1 MNTQEIMELA
11 LGMAE
16 LDETP
21 ADSGI
26 IVPADGVRKVMFGVD
41 IDTADLLLAQ
51 QLGVDLVIGHHPVT
65 DSPRAESYRVM
76 QRQIKMMT
84 AEGIPINRARKL
96 LRPRMEMVD
105 RRIHSRNYAKT
116 GQAARLLGMPLMN
129 IHLPLDIVSENM
141 VQAHLDAS
149 LSPDSTLSDVIEALT
164 EMHEYAEPAG
174 PRIRCGRPDDYA
186 GRVVVRMAGGVPKG
200 GGEMMKAYFEAGIGT
215 LVMMHI
221 PEETLEAARE
231 HGTGNI
237 IIAGHMRSDSVGINE
252 FIRALEDR
260 GVEVV
265 RMGGIIEG

>member
-1 MNTQEIMELA
+1 MNTHEIMELA
-11 LGMAE
+11 LTMAE

-26 IVPADGVRKVMFGVD
+26 IVPTENVRRIMFGVD

-51 QLGVDLVIGHHPVT
+51 QLDADLVIGHHPVT
-65 DSPRAESYRVM
+65 DSPRAQSYKVM
-76 QRQIKMMT
+76 ERQIEMMT
-84 AEGIPINRARKL
+84 AEGIPLNRARKL

-105 RRIHSRNYAKT
+105 RRLHSRNYAKT
-116 GQAARLLGMPLMN
+116 GQAAHLLGMPLMN

-141 VQAHLDAS
+141 VQAHLDDS
-149 LSPDSTLSDVIEALT
+149 LSPDSLLSDVIEALN
-164 EMHEYAEPAG
+164 EIPEFGEPAG

-200 GGEMMKAYFEAGIGT
+200 GGAVMRAYFEAGIGT

-221 PEETLEAARE
+221 PEETLQAARE
-231 HGTGNI
+231 DGLGNI

-252 FIRALEDR
+252 FIRALESR
-260 GVEVV
+260 GLEVI
-265 RMGGIIEG
+265 RMGGIIGG